1 MKKLMTLVTILMENG
16 SIATHLENT
25 VMTLTGSPA
34 SGMISTAIKLVLEL
48 ISTLS
53 MNGSYVI
60 KKPQLHVVLNT
71 KNIMPVF
78 SVIGKTKVA
87 KISFGSI
94 AIGMS
99 KIAKKWPNLK
109 KERQK
114 NSSKAITMV
123 MRQAMQKLMTNH

>member
-1 MKKLMTLVTILMENG
+1 MKKLKALVTILMESG
-16 SIATHLENT
+16 SIATHLEIT
-25 VMTLTGSPA
+25 VMILTGSPA

-71 KNIMPVF
+71 KNIMP
-78 SVIGKTKVA
+78 VIGKTKVA